1 MDLLEKYN
9 LLLSN
14 KDHKLEDNIMIKI
27 TLILSQFFPIL
38 TFKALKILKIYH
50 NINNQFKI
58 LMNKQISLN

>member
-58 LMNKQISLN
+58 